1 LSCTNPCVSLVFLS
15 YMLMNAKLYRHTKTQ
30 FDNYILQDMIS
41 KFQSWTDKWQLN
53 INVDKCV
60 TLVTHQVVFLIT

>member
-1 LSCTNPCVSLVFLS
+1 
-15 YMLMNAKLYRHTKTQ
+15 MNAKLYRHTKTQ